1 MKDVPALKTEN
12 FTSSIR
18 NHISKIEFQLSAY
31 QHPLRY
37 RAIMQTWP
45 MLAQVLLESD
55 YFGAQLDKG
64 NAWMDDDVKNV
75 TAGLKTDTEKAR
87 RIYEFVRDNFT
98 CTDHNAVYMDQLLKN
113 VLKARKGNVAE
124 INLLLVAMLKNAGL
138 DAEPVLLST
147 RSHGYTYALYP
158 LLNKFNYVI
167 ATVVLDRSR
176 IFLDATRPMMGFG
189 KLLPLC
195 YNGHARVVNKE
206 ATPLEFTT
214 DSLKERK
221 ITSVFISK
229 DEKVNLTGSFQQS
242 LGTVESYWTRE
253 RVQGKGIEEY
263 FKDVKK
269 EYGFEMEIKEKGID
283 SLKKPE
289 EPLAVHYNF
298 NLKPGDEDIIYFN
311 PMMSE
316 GYKENPFK
324 SAVRLYPVEM
334 PYTSDETYVF
344 RMDVPE
350 GYVIDELPKSVR
362 VNFDEEGASYFEYM
376 VGESGGTISL
386 RSRVK
391 LNRSFFMPDEYEI
404 LREFFGMI
412 VNKHNEQIVFKKKK

>member
-1 MKDVPALKTEN
+1 
-12 FTSSIR
+12 
-18 NHISKIEFQLSAY
+18 
-31 QHPLRY
+31 
-37 RAIMQTWP
+37 
-45 MLAQVLLESD
+45 
-55 YFGAQLDKG
+55 
-64 NAWMDDDVKNV
+64 
-75 TAGLKTDTEKAR
+75 
-87 RIYEFVRDNFT
+87 
-98 CTDHNAVYMDQLLKN
+98 
-113 VLKARKGNVAE
+113 
-124 INLLLVAMLKNAGL
+124 
-138 DAEPVLLST
+138 
-147 RSHGYTYALYP
+147 
-158 LLNKFNYVI
+158 
-167 ATVVLDRSR
+167 
-176 IFLDATRPMMGFG
+176 MMGFG

-195 YNGHARVVNKE
+195 YNGHARIVNKE

-229 DEKVNLTGSFQQS
+229 DEKANLTGSFQQT
-242 LGTVESYWTRE
+242 LGSVESYWTRE

-334 PYTSDETYVF
+334 PYTSDETYVI

-350 GYVIDELPKSVR
+350 GYEIDELPKSVR

-376 VGESGGTISL
+376 IGETGGTVSL